1 MTRLNVYQLGQIDY
15 ASSYIWQKEFTEH
28 RRPDTVDQIWCLEH
42 YPVYTLGL
50 SGKSEHIL
58 GQNHIPIVHSDRGGQ
73 VTYHGQG
80 QLVIYLL
87 LDLKRKG
94 ISVKKYVNLLEQA
107 IICMLDALQISANRK
122 IGAPGVYV
130 NEKKI
135 AALGIR
141 IRKGCCYH
149 GISLNIDMDLSPY
162 TGINPCGYPGLAM
175 TQIADFGHKLNVTN
189 ASLQL
194 IPHIV
199 EQLDYENYSL
209 QDNGYKEILNSV

>member
-1 MTRLNVYQLGQIDY
+1 MTRINVYQMGQIDY
-15 ASSYIWQKEFTEH
+15 ASCYVWQKEFTEN
-28 RRPDTVDQIWCLEH
+28 REPDTVDQIWCLEH

-58 GQNHIPIVHSDRGGQ
+58 GQNHIPIYHSDRGGQ
-73 VTYHGQG
+73 VTYHGPG

-107 IICMLDALQISANRK
+107 IICMLGALQISANRK

-135 AALGIR
+135 AALGVR
-141 IRKGCCYH
+141 IRKGYCYH

-162 TGINPCGYPGLAM
+162 AGINPCGYPGLAM
-175 TQIADFGHKLNVTN
+175 TQVADFGHKLNVTN
-189 ASLQL
+189 ASLKL

-199 EQLDYENYSL
+199 EQLDYEDYSL

>member
-1 MTRLNVYQLGQIDY
+1 MTHLNVYQLGKIDY
-15 ASSYIWQKEFTEH
+15 ASSYAWQKEFTANRET
-28 RRPDTVDQIWCLEH
+28 DTVDQIWCLEH
-42 YPVYTLGL
+42 YPIYTLGL
-50 SGKSEHIL
+50 SGKSDHIL
-58 GQNHIPIVHSDRGGQ
+58 SQNNIPIYHADRGGQ
-73 VTYHGQG
+73 VTYHGPG

-87 LDLKRKG
+87 LDLKRKD

-107 IICMLDALQISANRK
+107 IICMLHALNISANRK

-149 GISLNIDMDLSPY
+149 GISLNVDMDLSPY
-162 TGINPCGYPGLAM
+162 AGINPCGYPDLAM
-175 TQIADFGHKLNVTN
+175 TQIADFGKKLNVTN
-189 ASLQL
+189 ASLDL

-209 QDNGYKEILNSV
+209 QDNGYEKIINSV